1 MTILLEASPG
11 GQPAGWEEWC
21 ARLAKLNDMRVDL
34 SRGTGSAHI
43 CIHTRNGGPWAGTFQ
58 KLYFRHIIYIDID
71 IYIYGTPPP
80 KIHAFLSVLSSSC
93 AIPACLFFMSSVCL
107 SSRVNTPTFSKHT
120 HTYTHRHV
128 HKVRE
133 TWRYCDPD

>member
-1 MTILLEASPG
+1 M
-11 GQPAGWEEWC
+11 
-21 ARLAKLNDMRVDL
+21 V
-34 SRGTGSAHI
+34 
-43 CIHTRNGGPWAGTFQ
+43 
-58 KLYFRHIIYIDID
+58 
-71 IYIYGTPPP
+71 PPP

>member
-1 MTILLEASPG
+1 MYMHMYINIPLIVYKPCSY
-11 GQPAGWEEWC
+11 
-21 ARLAKLNDMRVDL
+21 
-34 SRGTGSAHI
+34 I
-43 CIHTRNGGPWAGTFQ
+43 
-58 KLYFRHIIYIDID
+58 YFY

-120 HTYTHRHV
+120 HTHTHTDTYTRSV
-128 HKVRE
+128 KLGGTVTRIE
-133 TWRYCDPD
+133 TGFKD

>member
-1 MTILLEASPG
+1 MYMYMYMYLYMCMYMHRCRYRYMYVYVYSYKY
-11 GQPAGWEEWC
+11 C
-21 ARLAKLNDMRVDL
+21 N
-34 SRGTGSAHI
+34 
-43 CIHTRNGGPWAGTFQ
+43 IHNI
-58 KLYFRHIIYIDID
+58 YMYIYIF

-120 HTYTHRHV
+120 HIHTQTR
-128 HKVRE
+128 
-133 TWRYCDPD
+133 TQGP

>member
-71 IYIYGTPPP
+71 IYMYIY
-80 KIHAFLSVLSSSC
+80 ICLYIRLYIYIC
-93 AIPACLFFMSSVCL
+93 LYICLFICIE
-107 SSRVNTPTFSKHT
+107 
-120 HTYTHRHV
+120 
-128 HKVRE
+128 RE
-133 TWRYCDPD
+133 RECILKNI

>member
-71 IYIYGTPPP
+71 IYMYIYICLYIRLYIYMSIYMSIYMYRERERVHLKKYINRRNVYISIYIQLYTRTC
-80 KIHAFLSVLSSSC
+80 KIY
-93 AIPACLFFMSSVCL
+93 I
-107 SSRVNTPTFSKHT
+107 
-120 HTYTHRHV
+120 
-128 HKVRE
+128 
-133 TWRYCDPD
+133 